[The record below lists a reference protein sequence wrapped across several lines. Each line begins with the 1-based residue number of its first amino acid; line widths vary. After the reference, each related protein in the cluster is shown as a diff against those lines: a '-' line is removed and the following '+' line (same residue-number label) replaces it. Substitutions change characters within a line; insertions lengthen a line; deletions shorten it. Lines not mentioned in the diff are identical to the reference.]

1 MLKRRM
7 AYLALCG
14 VMIFTMAGC
23 GNSTESDNTEEKTEA
38 GFSPSLDTETPVELE
53 IAGFMANFEALDQ
66 VVNDFNEI
74 YPNVTVNYEANSADG
89 LASYMENNDY
99 VDIFM
104 TANKNV
110 QNPEDTDR
118 YVREKCQDLSELDTS
133 GIDPEL
139 LKFCTIDGS
148 LVRIPVAMTMCGIV
162 VNETL
167 LEQQGLEVPQN
178 YTEFLDACK
187 VLKEKG
193 YTPIQSSKI
202 HACSDLVLPMALN
215 ILGNDEMLLKEVQ
228 DGDDAFVESLRPV
241 YERLEELV
249 KNGYLDNAVNSEY
262 PDDNYDGAI
271 LKFFDGEVP
280 FWVAT
285 TESVSGMKKRESKS
299 ENFSANPF
307 SYEFISAPL
316 GDEGSYVYEE
326 PWYGFSVNKD
336 SAELDYAMEFMKFLA
351 QKEELDKLASVKGM
365 PSVSIDSGDDRY
377 TKALHPENAVSTYVN
392 NGEMGNRINSLIAD
406 NANQMSLGGVP
417 DAETALENIR
427 AGIQE

>member
-1 MLKRRM
+1 MLKKRM

-14 VMIFTMAGC
+14 VMVLTTAGC
-23 GNSTESDNTEEKTEA
+23 GNSTETDNTEKEAEA

-74 YPNVTVNYEANSADG
+74 YPNVTVNYEANASDG

-104 TANKNV
+104 TADKNV
-110 QNPEDTDR
+110 RDPEDTDR
-118 YVREKCQDLSELDTS
+118 YVGNHCQDLSELDTS
-133 GIDPEL
+133 QVNPEM
-139 LKFCTIDGS
+139 LKFCTVDGS
-148 LVRIPVAMTMCGIV
+148 VVRIPVATTMCGIV

-167 LEQQGLEVPQN
+167 LEQAGVEVPQN
-178 YTEFLDACK
+178 YPEFLEACR

-215 ILGNDEMLLKEVQ
+215 ILGNDEKLLKEVQ

-241 YERLEELV
+241 YERLEELM

-271 LKFFDGEVP
+271 MKFFEGEVP

-299 ENFSANPF
+299 ETFSANPF
-307 SYEFISAPL
+307 SYEFLSAPL

-336 SAELDYAMEFMKFLA
+336 SDELDYAMEFMKFLV
-351 QKEELDKLASVKGM
+351 QKDELNQLASIKGM
-365 PSVSIDSGDDRY
+365 PSASIDSDDDRF
-377 TKALHPENAVSTYVN
+377 TKALEPEHAVSTYVN
-392 NGEMGNRINSLIAD
+392 NGEIGSKINSLIAN
-406 NANQMSLGGVP
+406 NANQMALGGVA

-427 AGIQE
+427 KGIHE

>member
-1 MLKRRM
+1 MLKKRI

-14 VMIFTMAGC
+14 VMIFTMGGC
-23 GNSTESDNTEEKTEA
+23 GKSTETDQTEGKAEA
-38 GFSPSLDTETPVELE
+38 GFSPSLDTEESVELE

-74 YPNVTVNYEANSADG
+74 YPNVTVNYEANTSDG

-104 TANKNV
+104 TADKNV

-118 YVREKCQDLSELDTS
+118 YVGDHCQDLSELDTS
-133 GIDPEL
+133 GVDPEL
-139 LKFCTIDGS
+139 LKFCTVDKA
-148 LVRIPVAMTMCGIV
+148 LVRIPVATTMCGIV

-167 LEQQGLEVPQN
+167 LEQEGLEVPQN
-178 YTEFLDACK
+178 YAEFLEACK

-193 YTPIQSSKI
+193 YTPIQASKI
-202 HACSDLVLPMALN
+202 HACSDLILPMALN
-215 ILGNDEMLLKEVQ
+215 ILGNDEELMKKVEN
-228 DGDDAFVESLRPV
+228 GDDSFVESLRPV

-249 KNGYLDNAVNSEY
+249 KNGYLDNTVNSEY

-285 TESVSGMKKRESKS
+285 TESFSGMKKRESKS

-336 SAELDYAMEFMKFLA
+336 SDERDYAMEFMRFLI
-351 QKEELDKLASVKGM
+351 QKEELNKLASVKGM
-365 PSVSIDSGDDRY
+365 PSVSVDSDDDRFK
-377 TKALHPENAVSTYVN
+377 KALEPEQVEGTYVN
-392 NGEMGNRINSLIAD
+392 NGEMGSRINSLIAD
-406 NANQMSLGGVP
+406 NANQMGLGGVA

-427 AGIQE
+427 TGIQE

>member
-1 MLKRRM
+1 MWKKRIV
-7 AYLALCG
+7 YLALG
-14 VMIFTMAGC
+14 GMMILTMAGC
-23 GNSTESDNTEEKTEA
+23 GTKKQSEETKKKEEA
-38 GFSPSLDTETPVELE
+38 DFSPSLDTETPVELE
-53 IAGFMANFEALDQ
+53 VAGFMANFEALDQ
-66 VVNDFNEI
+66 VINDFNNY
-74 YPNVTVNYEANSADG
+74 YPNVTVNYEANTADG

-104 TANKNV
+104 TADKNV
-110 QNPEDTDR
+110 RDPEDTDR
-118 YVREKCQDLSELDTS
+118 YVRDHCQDLSNLDTS
-133 GIDPEL
+133 QVNPEL
-139 LKFCTIDGS
+139 LQFCSVDGT
-148 LVRIPVAMTMCGIV
+148 LVRIPVATTMCGIV

-167 LEQQGLEVPQN
+167 LEQEGLKVPTN
-178 YTEFLDACK
+178 YTEFLEACK

-193 YTPIQSSKI
+193 YTPIQASRI

-215 ILGNDEMLLKEVQ
+215 ILGNDKKVLEKVKHR
-228 DGDDAFVESLRPV
+228 DDSFVENLRPV

-249 KNGYLDNAVNSEY
+249 KNGYMDDTVNSEY

-285 TESVSGMKKRESKS
+285 TESFSGMKKRESKS

-336 SAELDYAMEFMKFLA
+336 SEEKDYAMEFMKFLV
-351 QKEELDKLASVKGM
+351 QKEELNKLASVKGM
-365 PSVSIDSGDDRY
+365 PSVSIDNDDDRFE
-377 TKALHPENAVSTYVN
+377 KALQPEAAMGNYIN
-392 NGEMGNRINSLIAD
+392 NGELGSKINSLIAD
-406 NANQMSLGGVP
+406 NANQMGMGGVP
-417 DAETALENIR
+417 DADTALENIR
-427 AGIQE
+427 AGMKE

>member
-1 MLKRRM
+1 M

-14 VMIFTMAGC
+14 VMVLTTAGC
-23 GNSTESDNTEEKTEA
+23 GNSTETDNIEKEAEA

-74 YPNVTVNYEANSADG
+74 YPNVTVNYEANASDG

-104 TANKNV
+104 TADKNV
-110 QNPEDTDR
+110 RDPEDTDR
-118 YVREKCQDLSELDTS
+118 YVGNHCQDLSELDTS
-133 GIDPEL
+133 QVNPEM
-139 LKFCTIDGS
+139 LKFCTVDGS
-148 LVRIPVAMTMCGIV
+148 VVRIPVATTMCGIV

-167 LEQQGLEVPQN
+167 LEQSGLEVPQN
-178 YTEFLDACK
+178 YPEFLEACR

-215 ILGNDEMLLKEVQ
+215 ILGNDEKLLKEVQ
-228 DGDDAFVESLRPV
+228 EGDDAFVESLRPV

-271 LKFFDGEVP
+271 MKFFEGEVP

-299 ENFSANPF
+299 EIFSANPF
-307 SYEFISAPL
+307 SYEFLSAPL

-336 SAELDYAMEFMKFLA
+336 SDELDYAMEFMKFLV
-351 QKEELDKLASVKGM
+351 QKDELNQLASIKGM
-365 PSVSIDSGDDRY
+365 PSASIDSDDDRF
-377 TKALHPENAVSTYVN
+377 TKALEPEHVVSTYVN
-392 NGEMGNRINSLIAD
+392 NGEIGSKINSLIAD
-406 NANQMSLGGVP
+406 NANQMALGGVA

-427 AGIQE
+427 KGIHE